1 MMPPTRGEHL
11 PEATLGPFGL
21 TEVKRYAA
29 ASGDSNP
36 IHVDHSAAAAAGLA
50 GPIVQGM
57 LVMAHMIRIAEAWR
71 ADAVVTMARVLFV
84 RPIGVGEKL
93 AVEGRIV
100 AHQRATPA
108 WQCTLRLTAR
118 NDAGTL
124 TAIVEVRMLE
134 SGTSSSCAGNQ
145 LNF

>member
-1 MMPPTRGEHL
+1 MMPPTQGEHL
-11 PEATLGPFGL
+11 PVATLGPFGL
-21 TEVKRYAA
+21 TEVERYAA

-71 ADAVVTMARVLFV
+71 TDAVVTMARVLFV
-84 RPIGVGEKL
+84 RPIGLGERL

-100 AHQRATPA
+100 AQHRTTPA

-118 NDAGTL
+118 NDAGTIA
-124 TAIVEVRMLE
+124 AIVEARMLE
-134 SGTSSSCAGNQ
+134 SEAASNCADGQ

>member
-1 MMPPTRGEHL
+1 MMPPIQGERL
-11 PEATLGPFGL
+11 PETTLGPFGP
-21 TEVKRYAA
+21 TEVERYAA

-36 IHVDHSAAAAAGLA
+36 IHVDPSAAAAAGLA

-71 ADAVVTMARVLFV
+71 SDAVVTMARILFV

-100 AHQRATPA
+100 AHQKDTPT

-118 NDAGTL
+118 NDAGTIA
-124 TAIVEVRMLE
+124 AIVEARMLE
-134 SGTSSSCAGNQ
+134 SGTASNCADDQ

>member
-1 MMPPTRGEHL
+1 MMPPTKGEHL

-21 TEVKRYAA
+21 TEIERYAA

-50 GPIVQGM
+50 GPIVHGM
-57 LVMAHMIRIAEAWR
+57 LIMAHMIRIAEAWR
-71 ADAVVTMARVLFV
+71 PDAVVTMSRVLFV
-84 RPIGVGEKL
+84 RPIGVSEKL

-100 AHQRATPA
+100 AHQRGAPA

-118 NDAGTL
+118 NDAGAIA
-124 TAIVEVRMLE
+124 AIVEVRMLE
-134 SGTSSSCAGNQ
+134 SGTASN
-145 LNF
+145 